1 MDEPPSVDILID
13 IALNEDLQNRG
24 DITSE
29 SVFTNEKHVFKLI
42 AKDKGV
48 LCGIEVFERVINKTD
63 PAIII
68 SKYFRDGDA
77 INKGDVIAEISGNVI
92 SILKSERTALNFLSI
107 LSGVAT
113 KTAEYVKKA
122 EGRSIVIDTRKTIP
136 AIRKLQKYAVRC
148 GGGGNHRMGL
158 FDMIMIK
165 DNHIDAAGGISAAV
179 EKTRN
184 KWGDRFKIVVET
196 RNMAEIKEALTC
208 KVDRIL
214 LDNMKVAEIKEAVRL
229 IDGAC
234 ETEASG
240 NITLESIKSVALTGV
255 DYISS
260 GDLTNSIKA
269 FDFSLKEK

>member
-1 MDEPPSVDILID
+1 MDYTASIDILID
-13 IALNEDLQNRG
+13 LALKEDLHDIG

-29 SVFTNEKHVFKLI
+29 SVFTREQHLFKLI
-42 AKDKGV
+42 AKDKGI
-48 LCGIEVFERVINKTD
+48 LCGIDIFERVIKKTD
-63 PAIII
+63 RNITI
-68 SKYFRDGDA
+68 SRYFNDGDV
-77 INKGDVIAEISGNVI
+77 INEKDVIAEVTGNVS
-92 SILKSERTALNFLSI
+92 SILKAERTALNFLSI

-113 KTAEYVKKA
+113 KTAMYVKEA
-122 EGRSIVIDTRKTIP
+122 EKRSLVIDTRKTIP
-136 AIRKLQKYAVRC
+136 AFRELQKYAVRC

-165 DNHIDAAGGISAAV
+165 DNHIDASGGISAAV
-179 EKTRN
+179 DKVRSR
-184 KWGDRFKIVVET
+184 WGDRYKIVVET
-196 RNMAEIKEALTC
+196 RNMAEVKAALSC

-214 LDNMKVAEIKEAVRL
+214 LDNMKEAEMIQAVR
-229 IDGAC
+229 IIGGNC

-240 NITLESIKSVALTGV
+240 NITLENIKSVARTGV